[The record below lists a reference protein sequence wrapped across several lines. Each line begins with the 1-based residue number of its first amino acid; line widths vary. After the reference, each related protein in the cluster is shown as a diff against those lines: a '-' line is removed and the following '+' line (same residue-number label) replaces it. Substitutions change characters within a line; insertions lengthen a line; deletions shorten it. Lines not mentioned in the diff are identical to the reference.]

1 MEVSLTNAIIQV
13 LSYFDIFE
21 YPLTFSEIKK
31 YLEKKTIVSD
41 DEIYAEIE
49 SISSIQELDGYYY
62 FLGRRANV
70 QKRVERAG
78 ISIEKMAKARVIA
91 NILSKIP
98 TIQYIGISGSLSMNN
113 SVENDDIDLFFI
125 TRRNTLWM
133 SRFLVN
139 FLLSLTHQKRKRNE
153 KEAKNKICPNMFMDE
168 GELTLDKKRR
178 NLYIAHEIIQL
189 KTVFDRNEFS
199 NLLLSENRW
208 IGNFL
213 PNITIPTFKNKRLN
227 KSNSVLKLINFLFFS
242 IQNLYITKHKTRETV
257 EAKLAM
263 FHPLNREKVIKDL
276 YKLKSKRYK
285 ELYAK
290 NQWID
295 RDEARFYFDENKI
308 RILN

>member
-1 MEVSLTNAIIQV
+1 
-13 LSYFDIFE
+13 
-21 YPLTFSEIKK
+21 
-31 YLEKKTIVSD
+31 
-41 DEIYAEIE
+41 
-49 SISSIQELDGYYY
+49 
-62 FLGRRANV
+62 
-70 QKRVERAG
+70 
-78 ISIEKMAKARVIA
+78 MAKARVIA

-133 SRFLVN
+133 SRLLVN
-139 FLLSLTHQKRKRNE
+139 FFLSLTHQKRKRNE
-153 KEAKNKICPNMFMDE
+153 KDAKNKICPNMFMDE
-168 GELTLDKKRR
+168 EELTLDKKRQ
-178 NLYIAHEIIQL
+178 NLYTAHEIVQL

-199 NLLLSENRW
+199 NLLLSKNRW
-208 IGNFL
+208 IQNFL
-213 PNITIPTFKNKRLN
+213 PNIKIPTFKNKRLN
-227 KSNSVLKLINFLFFS
+227 KSNSALKLVNLLFFS
-242 IQNLYITKHKTRETV
+242 IQNLYIKKHKTRETV

-276 YKLKSKRYK
+276 YKLKSKTYK
-285 ELYAK
+285 ELYNK